1 MADSTGDNRS
11 HRSLL
16 AMLHEQSHL
25 LGAGGKADT
34 NHGECI
40 MSYNRTYGQ
49 MLNLLNDPDSYDNL
63 YCTDCKQ
70 AIRDYLENNL

>member
-1 MADSTGDNRS
+1 MADSTGDSRS

-16 AMLHEQSHL
+16 TMLHEQSHL

-40 MSYNRTYGQ
+40 MSYNKTNGQ

-63 YCTDCKQ
+63 Y
-70 AIRDYLENNL
+70 